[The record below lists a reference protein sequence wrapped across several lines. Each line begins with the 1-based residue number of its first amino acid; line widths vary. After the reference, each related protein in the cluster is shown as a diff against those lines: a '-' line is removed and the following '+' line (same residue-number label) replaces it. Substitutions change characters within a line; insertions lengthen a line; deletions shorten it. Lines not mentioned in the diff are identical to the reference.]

1 MFFHELQIIFLG
13 AGYALKWSLIDQ
25 KFKNVVLLLLKAI
38 TGNPIMFLP
47 TENGPLFVVNEIE
60 KS

>member
-38 TGNPIMFLP
+38 VWNSMMVLP
-47 TENGPLFVVNEIE
+47 TENDPLFLVNENL